1 MKEKIKNL
9 LELQELDI
17 KIHSIR
23 DELKDVPEKLDSL
36 NSKLS
41 SDEQKINNIKNQVS
55 DLDSEV
61 SSLQNQTSDVDSMIL
76 KLEEKLFSINSS
88 KEFEALQ
95 KETGD
100 LKRKKIEIENEE
112 LKIMEQIESS
122 NKSLEVLVS
131 KFNDEVEPLKVE
143 IEKLE
148 LEVKSSD
155 SRINT
160 IETQRIEVAKNVDK
174 ELLQI
179 YDSLLIHRTPVAVE
193 AKDGMCG
200 HCFMR
205 IPPQTYIKVLELNEI
220 VLCPSCKKKILIPDL
235 G

>member
-23 DELKDVPEKLDSL
+23 DELKDVPERLDSL

-88 KEFEALQ
+88 KEFEAFIYRLQ
-95 KETGD
+95 ELNGERPDIHRLLTAAVG
-100 LKRKKIEIENEE
+100 LSAESGEFTEIVKKIIFQG
-112 LKIMEQIESS
+112 KPY
-122 NKSLEVLVS
+122 
-131 KFNDEVEPLKVE
+131 ND
-143 IEKLE
+143 
-148 LEVKSSD
+148 D
-155 SRINT
+155 
-160 IETQRIEVAKNVDK
+160 NV
-174 ELLQI
+174 
-179 YDSLLIHRTPVAVE
+179 YHYN
-193 AKDGMCG
+193 C
-200 HCFMR
+200 
-205 IPPQTYIKVLELNEI
+205 
-220 VLCPSCKKKILIPDL
+220 KILTCPITWVNWSSFNH
-235 G
+235 